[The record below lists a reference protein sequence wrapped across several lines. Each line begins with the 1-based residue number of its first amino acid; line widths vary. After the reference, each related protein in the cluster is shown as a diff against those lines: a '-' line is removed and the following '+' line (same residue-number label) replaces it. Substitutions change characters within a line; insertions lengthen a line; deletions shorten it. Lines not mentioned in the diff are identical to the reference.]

1 MNDYFPYGSMRI
13 DEKSSPQDS
22 TSSKEQRKYIGQ
34 EFDASTGLSYLNA
47 RYYDGNRGQFLSQDP
62 VFWSQN
68 QNLPDPQSL
77 NSYSYAGNNPIN
89 WSDPTGLFTKDSPAN
104 IVRNLM
110 ESVFNL
116 TASISSLVNNLVRN
130 PVESVQS
137 AGQRINSVIAH
148 PGVAV
153 RGIADGTIQDA
164 KSAVS
169 GILSGDDATQERG
182 ISQAILFAGS
192 LIAPQGRAARIADD
206 ALVVRGGGLMNQSA
220 VRIEKQIAISQ
231 ATGYNG
237 FSVQCSNACT
247 NLGQVGDLG
256 QYLKNNQLSVTTAAT
271 IRAVGGDVIPTPGK
285 SPFHATT
292 VNLSGETASQLP
304 WLVIDNPNPLR

>member
-1 MNDYFPYGSMRI
+1 MRI

-130 PVESVQS
+130 PVESIQS
-137 AGQRINSVIAH
+137 VGQRINSVIAH
-148 PGVAV
+148 PGASV
-153 RGIADGTIQDA
+153 RGIAAGTIQDA
-164 KSAVS
+164 KSTVS

-206 ALVVRGGGLMNQSA
+206 ALRAGDKVAGLRVTNHAAHGFADRNMQPEQVVTALKDGVKYLDTRTGNLLHVVGERAKDGYTVVTDHAQEVLVSVENF
-220 VRIEKQIAISQ
+220 VR
-231 ATGYNG
+231 
-237 FSVQCSNACT
+237 
-247 NLGQVGDLG
+247 NLAP
-256 QYLKNNQLSVTTAAT
+256 KN
-271 IRAVGGDVIPTPGK
+271 
-285 SPFHATT
+285 SPNRFKK
-292 VNLSGETASQLP
+292 L
-304 WLVIDNPNPLR
+304 D